1 MSRAGIRAACI
12 LAMLGLLGWHV
23 HLCAKPTLQTSV
35 ADRTLLALTGPLQK
49 ALTGLGRGLAGS
61 IDDYFW
67 LVGVRSQNK
76 RLSGELDVALLDL
89 AELTELRLE
98 NERLRQ
104 LHGLRA
110 RIPAR
115 SVGASV
121 IGRGVSTRFHTLR
134 IDRGSRAGLRSGQAV
149 VGRRGAVG
157 QILRVSE
164 RFADVLLL
172 TDGLS
177 TVGAVLQE
185 SRLRGV
191 AAGQGGEFLE
201 LGFVRRRDEHSVA
214 PGQLVIS
221 SGEDGL
227 FPEGVPLAR
236 VSAVRVPETGLFL
249 EITLESIAD
258 LDRIEEVVV
267 IVEEGVGAFQ
277 FPSSGASSPSAW
289 DTDSGGD
296 APTYLDPTSD
306 RPR

>member
-1 MSRAGIRAACI
+1 MSRGGIRAACI
-12 LAMLGLLGWHV
+12 LAVLGLLGWHV
-23 HLCAKPTLQTSV
+23 HARAKPSGQTSV
-35 ADRTLLALTGPLQK
+35 ADRTLLAVTGPLQK
-49 ALTGLGRGLAGS
+49 GLSGLGRGLV
-61 IDDYFW
+61 
-67 LVGVRSQNK
+67 VGVNRYFMLSGISDDNK
-76 RLSGELDVALLDL
+76 RLYLDLESAHGAL
-89 AELTELRLE
+89 AELAELRLE

-110 RIPAR
+110 RVPAR

-134 IDRGSRAGLRSGQAV
+134 IDRGARAGLRAGQAV
-149 VGRRGAVG
+149 LARRGAVG

-164 RFADVLLL
+164 SFADVLLL

-201 LGFVRRRDEHSVA
+201 LGFVRRREQHAVA
-214 PGQLVIS
+214 VGQLVVS

-236 VSAVRVPETGLFL
+236 VSEVQVPQTGLFL
-249 EITLESIAD
+249 EITLESVAD
-258 LDRIEEVVV
+258 LERVEEVLVL
-267 IVEEGVGAFQ
+267 VEEGIGAFQ
-277 FPSSGASSPSAW
+277 FPESEPPSVPI
-289 DTDSGGD
+289 DVESGGD
-296 APTYLDPTSD
+296 APTFLDPAGS
-306 RPR
+306 

>member
-12 LAMLGLLGWHV
+12 LAVLGLLGWHV
-23 HLCAKPTLQTSV
+23 HVRAKPTRETSF
-35 ADRTLLALTGPLQK
+35 ADRGLLAVTGPLQK
-49 ALTGLGRGLAGS
+49 GLTGLARGTTDN
-61 IDDYFW
+61 IQRYFW
-67 LVGVRSQNK
+67 LVGLRDQNK
-76 RLSGELDVALLDL
+76 RLSRELCVAKGGL
-89 AELTELRLE
+89 AELSELRLE

-110 RIPAR
+110 RIPSR

-149 VGRRGAVG
+149 VARGGAVG

-164 RFADVLLL
+164 GFADVLLL

-185 SRLRGV
+185 SRLRGI
-191 AAGQGGEFLE
+191 AAGQGGDFME
-201 LGFVRRRDEHSVA
+201 LGFVRRRDQHSVA
-214 PGQLVIS
+214 PGQLVVS

-236 VSAVRVPETGLFL
+236 VSEVQVPETGLFL
-249 EITLESIAD
+249 NITLESIAD
-258 LDRIEEVVV
+258 LDRLEEVIV

-277 FPSSGASSPSAW
+277 FPSPGISSPNVW
-289 DTDSGGD
+289 DTESAGD
-296 APTYLDPTSD
+296 APTYLDPISGLSQ
-306 RPR
+306 

>member
-1 MSRAGIRAACI
+1 VSRAGIRAACI
-12 LAMLGLLGWHV
+12 LAVLGLLGWHV
-23 HLCAKPTLQTSV
+23 HVRAKPTPETSF
-35 ADRTLLALTGPLQK
+35 ADRALLALTGPLQK
-49 ALTGLGRGLAGS
+49 GLTGLGRGAS
-61 IDDYFW
+61 EIVQDYFW
-67 LVGVRSQNK
+67 LVDVSRQNK
-76 RLSGELDVALLDL
+76 MLSQRLASASGGLVEVA
-89 AELTELRLE
+89 ELRLE

-110 RIPAR
+110 RIPSR

-149 VGRRGAVG
+149 VARRGAVG
-157 QILRVSE
+157 QVLRVSE

-177 TVGAVLQE
+177 TVGAVLQD
-185 SRLRGV
+185 SRLRGI
-191 AAGQGGEFLE
+191 AAGQGGDFME
-201 LGFVRRRDEHSVA
+201 LGFVRRRDQHSVA

-236 VSAVRVPETGLFL
+236 VSEVRVPETGLFL
-249 EITLESIAD
+249 DITLKSIAD

-277 FPSSGASSPSAW
+277 FPSAGASPNVWGADSA
-289 DTDSGGD
+289 GD
-296 APTYLDPTSD
+296 APAYLDSMSVLTP
-306 RPR
+306 